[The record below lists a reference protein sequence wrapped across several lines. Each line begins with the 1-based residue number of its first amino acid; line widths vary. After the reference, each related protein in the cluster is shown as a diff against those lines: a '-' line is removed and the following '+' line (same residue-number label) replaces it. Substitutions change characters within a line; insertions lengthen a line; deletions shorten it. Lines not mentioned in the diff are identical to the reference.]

1 MDIRFHHRGVD
12 AESLSVFQP
21 QLDSRLDHE
30 LIDVAKGLRSK
41 TVEGAVEC
49 IMLGNRLA
57 VKLGKDA

>member
-1 MDIRFHHRGVD
+1 MNVGFHYRGID
-12 AESLSVFQP
+12 AECLSVFQL

-41 TVEGAVEC
+41 TVEGAVEG

-57 VKLGKDA
+57 VKLGKHA